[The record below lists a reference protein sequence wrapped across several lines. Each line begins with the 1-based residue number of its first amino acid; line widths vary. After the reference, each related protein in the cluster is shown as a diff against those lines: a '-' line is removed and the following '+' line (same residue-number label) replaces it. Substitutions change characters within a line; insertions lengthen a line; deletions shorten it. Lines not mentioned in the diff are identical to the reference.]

1 VRSRRR
7 TDGPPPHVPVSA
19 LGVETTKPAG
29 SASPK
34 PMPVSDVVVFGLL
47 IVKLSEVEAPSAI
60 LAAPKDFRTVGG
72 ATTITLAF
80 EVFPAPAFA
89 EVTVT
94 LLFCTPAAIPSKFTV
109 NVQEPLT
116 ASVAPARPTEEE
128 PATAVMAPP
137 PHDPVRPLGAET
149 CSPAGKASVNA
160 MPVRGMVFNTG
171 LLIVNANVVEPASA
185 ILGAP
190 NTLVMTG
197 GLATDKFAVPVF
209 PVPPLVEVTELVV
222 LV

>member
-1 VRSRRR
+1 
-7 TDGPPPHVPVSA
+7 
-19 LGVETTKPAG
+19 
-29 SASPK
+29 
-34 PMPVSDVVVFGLL
+34 MPVSDVAVFGLL

-72 ATTITLAF
+72 ATTVTFAF

-89 EVTVT
+89 EVTAT
-94 LLFCTPAAIPSKFTV
+94 LLFCTPAAIPSTFTV
-109 NVQEPLT
+109 NVQDPLT
-116 ASVAPARPTEEE
+116 ASVAPARVTEEE

-137 PHDPVRPLGAET
+137 PHDPVRPLGAKT

-160 MPVRGMVFNTG
+160 MPVRGMVFNSG
-171 LLIVNANVVEPASA
+171 LLIVNANVVEPPRA
-185 ILGAP
+185 IVGAP

-197 GLATDKFAVPVF
+197 ALATDKFAVPVF

>member
-1 VRSRRR
+1 
-7 TDGPPPHVPVSA
+7 
-19 LGVETTKPAG
+19 
-29 SASPK
+29 
-34 PMPVSDVVVFGLL
+34 MPVSDVAVFGLL

-94 LLFCTPAAIPSKFTV
+94 LLFCTPAAIPSTFTV
-109 NVQEPLT
+109 NVQDPLT
-116 ASVAPARPTEEE
+116 ASVAPARLTEEE

-160 MPVRGMVFNTG
+160 MPVSGMVFNTG
-171 LLIVNANVVEPASA
+171 LLIVNTNVVEPASA

>member
-1 VRSRRR
+1 
-7 TDGPPPHVPVSA
+7 
-19 LGVETTKPAG
+19 
-29 SASPK
+29 
-34 PMPVSDVVVFGLL
+34 MPVSDVAVFGLL

-80 EVFPAPAFA
+80 EVFPA
-89 EVTVT
+89 EVTAT
-94 LLFCTPAAIPSKFTV
+94 LLFCTPAAIPSTFTV
-109 NVQEPLT
+109 NVQDPLT
-116 ASVAPARPTEEE
+116 ASVAPARLTEEE
-128 PATAVMAPP
+128 PTTAVMAPP

-185 ILGAP
+185 ILGVP